1 MELTT
6 PIPEDAIAAL
16 HVGDTIELSGWILC
30 GRDAVLPKV
39 VAMVRNGT
47 VCQLGVDLRGQV
59 VFHTA
64 VSPAG
69 VGPTSSNK
77 LEIESSIEPLSAAG
91 IKIHRISC
99 PNAARLFEK
108 YPYRLQKVIWQE
120 TASSGDF
127 QVTLTITAERDQAIL
142 SSIVEIISAFKVSLR
157 SLGVAENG
165 RDGTNEITVR
175 LLVPS
180 NLELDKVVSQIGALK
195 RVLKVKRV

>member
-16 HVGDTIELSGWILC
+16 QVGDTIEISGWILC

-39 VAMVRNGT
+39 VAMIRNGT
-47 VCQLGVDLRGQV
+47 VGQLGVDLRGQI

-91 IKIHRISC
+91 IKIH
-99 PNAARLFEK
+99 
-108 YPYRLQKVIWQE
+108 
-120 TASSGDF
+120 
-127 QVTLTITAERDQAIL
+127 
-142 SSIVEIISAFKVSLR
+142 
-157 SLGVAENG
+157 LG
-165 RDGTNEITVR
+165 
-175 LLVPS
+175 
-180 NLELDKVVSQIGALK
+180 KGALHPETVAALDEHNAIYAVIPPVTALLEAK
-195 RVLKVKRV
+195 TSERKVLAFPELGMEALHLIKVDRYPAIVGAAHGRSIYE